1 MSVNSVEN
9 HVVKDHFLM
18 HRVLFTLEEK
28 QVNVLYVEKSSIIAL
43 ASDDTGLF
51 TLERNHTN
59 AVSEKPP
66 LGPHWRDTIQMSRV
80 WETLQSSY
88 LKHEKTHRREAKHE

>member
-18 HRVLFTLEEK
+18 HRVPFTLEEK

-43 ASDDTGLF
+43 ASDDTG
-51 TLERNHTN
+51 
-59 AVSEKPP
+59 
-66 LGPHWRDTIQMSRV
+66 
-80 WETLQSSY
+80 
-88 LKHEKTHRREAKHE
+88 